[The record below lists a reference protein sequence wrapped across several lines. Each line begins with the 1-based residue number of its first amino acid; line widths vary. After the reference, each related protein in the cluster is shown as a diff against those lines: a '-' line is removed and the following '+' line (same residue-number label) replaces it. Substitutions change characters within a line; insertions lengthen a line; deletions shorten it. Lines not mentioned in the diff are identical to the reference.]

1 MLRHD
6 APVAHCLA
14 YLSCFPSCS
23 GFHMPGRWHSAGT
36 TQEFGRSE
44 WGGFLQNLVQP
55 LENQEAVGETVF
67 RILPRSV
74 GVHYGIP
81 VSIQACTKP
90 DLIICLRLELVY
102 QLRPELPGS
111 RPPDLLL
118 IEHVCEQ
125 LGEWCT
131 CPCLILGQPRSR

>member
-1 MLRHD
+1 MRQWPIVLLISAAFR
-6 APVAHCLA
+6 VAVGSTCLA
-14 YLSCFPSCS
+14 DGIPPERRKNLAARN
-23 GFHMPGRWHSAGT
+23 G
-36 TQEFGRSE
+36 
-44 WGGFLQNLVQP
+44 GGFLQNLVQP